1 MEVLVAVLFTFME
14 KNNMTKPII
23 RIHNTETNEV
33 IDREMTDAEFA
44 QHEIDQAKYQADK
57 AEAEAK
63 VAEAEAIAIAK
74 AAAQAK
80 LAALGLTVEDLQ
92 ALGL

>member
-1 MEVLVAVLFTFME
+1 MTT
-14 KNNMTKPII
+14 KNQMIEILKNQFPTLKVGSDDTGY
-23 RIHNTETNEV
+23 TELSADEYDATITEWANAKLA
-33 IDREMTDAEFA
+33 REAKTA
-44 QHEIDQAKYQADK
+44 Q
-57 AEAEAK
+57 AEANAT
-63 VAEAEAIAIAK
+63 AK

>member
-1 MEVLVAVLFTFME
+1 MNHINKINAIQFI
-14 KNNMTKPII
+14 KP
-23 RIHNTETNEV
+23 N
-33 IDREMTDAEFA
+33 AEFVLRGDEVEWLDKKQTEPTNA
-44 QHEIDQAKYQADK
+44 QIEAAWADYQA
-57 AEAEAK
+57 AQAAQAEAK
-63 VAEAEAIAIAK
+63 AQAK

>member
-1 MEVLVAVLFTFME
+1 MS
-14 KNNMTKPII
+14 KPMI
-23 RIHNTETNEV
+23 RVVELDGTI
-33 IDREMTDAEFA
+33 IDREMTAAEFA
-44 QHEIDQAKYQADK
+44 EYEISQAEVEARK

-63 VAEAEAIAIAK
+63 AEAK

-80 LAALGLTVEDLQ
+80 LAALGLTVEDLT

>member
-1 MEVLVAVLFTFME
+1 
-14 KNNMTKPII
+14 MTKPTI
-23 RIHNTETNEV
+23 RIYTSVDEF
-33 IDREMTDAEFA
+33 IDREMTNEEFA
-44 QHEIDQAKYQADK
+44 QYEIDVAEAETRK

-63 VAEAEAIAIAK
+63 AEAK

>member
-1 MEVLVAVLFTFME
+1 MDKIYITIDGETIEATGQALKDVLD
-14 KNNMTKPII
+14 
-23 RIHNTETNEV
+23 H
-33 IDREMTDAEFA
+33 
-44 QHEIDQAKYQADK
+44 QAKCK
-57 AEAEAK
+57 AEAELAQ
-63 VAEAEAIAIAK
+63 AETEMKAAAK

>member
-1 MEVLVAVLFTFME
+1 MDTQNKIFVQIDKE
-14 KNNMTKPII
+14 KIELTGA
-23 RIHNTETNEV
+23 ELDAFLA
-33 IDREMTDAEFA
+33 DRQALA
-44 QHEIDQAKYQADK
+44 DQRAA
-57 AEAEAK
+57 AEAAAQVKAK
-63 VAEAEAIAIAK
+63 AK